1 MRLISNVDIVLNFT
15 RMTRILRFG
24 FYFILFTLVYSCATL
39 EAQFDANDYE
49 AYPEEK
55 TIVHSFYLLGDGGN
69 SLIESTSPA
78 ILDFGTALVKAEKNS
93 TAVFLGDNIYPK
105 GMPKKEDN
113 LRMLAEHQ
121 LNVQMEAV
129 KDFKGKTLFI
139 PGNHDWYSDGVEGL
153 RRQEN
158 YIEKKLG
165 KKSFLPKSGC
175 PLERVKINDKVE
187 MIVVDSE
194 WYITNWDK
202 QPSINDDCEIKTRHK
217 FFEEFE
223 SLIKKA
229 RGKTTI
235 LAMHHP
241 MFSNGPHGGQYS
253 FKSHMQPIPILGS
266 IKNVLRRTTG
276 ISRADLQNKRY
287 NELKMRLVTLAQENS
302 KVIIVSGHEHSLQ
315 YLEEDNLKQIIS
327 GSGSKITPTRNVG
340 GGVFSYATPGYAILD
355 VFDDGSSFVRFFST
369 QDQKVVFQTQIF
381 NPEHKTIPDLK
392 PITSNTVMASVYTK
406 EETHRSK
413 LFKSIWGKRYR
424 SDFSVPIEVATV
436 DIDTLYGG
444 LTPVRKG
451 GGHQSNSLRLKAN
464 DGREF
469 VMRALRKDAAQYL
482 QAVAFKNLYVEG
494 QFDDTYTEGLL
505 MDVFT
510 AAHPYV
516 PFIIGDLSDPIGV
529 FHSNPKLF
537 YVPKQKAIGVF
548 NDEYGDALYMIEERA
563 SDGHGNLASFGY
575 SNTLISTDD
584 LLKEILE
591 DESTVVDES
600 AYVKARLF
608 DMLIGDWDRHEDQWR
623 WAKFKENGKTI
634 YKPVPRDRDQ
644 AFSLMSDGW
653 LVGFMT
659 TIIPDLRLMKSYRE
673 DLKSPKW
680 FNLEPYPLDMAL
692 IKSVD
697 KSDWDAQVNL
707 ITTALTDELIDSV
720 FEKLPPEVSRENLN
734 NIKRKLKGRR
744 DNLQNI
750 SDEYFEHL
758 SRFAVITGTQK
769 DDWFDIERLPNGE
782 TRVTAY
788 RIKKGKKKDEF
799 HNKVYNHSETKEIW
813 VYALDDSDVFEVF
826 GEGDN
831 LIKVRL
837 IGGQNKDK
845 FNIINGKKI
854 VMYDYKSKKN
864 EFITNKGNKVL
875 RDDYDINVYDY
886 KKLKN
891 SANQIIPAIGSNPD
905 DGFKFGLVN
914 TFTAYGFERNP
925 FSSKH
930 QLKASLYFATN
941 GFDLEYSGEFSH
953 VVGKLNL
960 QLQSIYTSPNY
971 SINFFGY
978 GNSTPNPNHVDD
990 NTYNKDYNRVKLRSF
1005 SFAPTFIRKGDL
1017 GSEIK
1022 FGMSYESIEVEE
1034 TEGRFINLV
1043 YQENGEETNEDYI
1056 GVHAIYSF
1064 ENKDIKAFP
1073 SLGVNVSFLMGYKNN
1088 INKSKGFGYLVPSIG
1103 LDYKLNYS
1111 GSIVLASMFKSHIN
1125 LGDDFEFYQAASI
1138 GAKDGLRGFRN
1149 QRFTGKSSFYQ
1160 SSDLRF
1166 ELYNTKTGLLP
1177 ISLGLYGGFDYGKV
1191 WVDDELLLEPQN
1203 DSGSLNTSYGG
1214 GLFIN
1219 GADMITGNFSLFYS
1233 DEGPR
1238 FAFVLGFG
1246 F

>member
-1 MRLISNVDIVLNFT
+1 
-15 RMTRILRFG
+15 MTRTLRIAFCLV
-24 FYFILFTLVYSCATL
+24 LFAIVYSCATL
-39 EAQFDANDYE
+39 EAQFDSSE
-49 AYPEEK
+49 VKSYPEGK
-55 TIVHSFYLLGDGGN
+55 TKVHSFYLLGDGGN
-69 SLIESTSPA
+69 SLIDSSSPA
-78 ILDFGTALVKAEKNS
+78 IIDFAKAAKDATENS
-93 TAVFLGDNIYPK
+93 TAIFLGDNIYPK
-105 GMPKKEDN
+105 GMPKKDN
-113 LRMLAEHQ
+113 DLRVLAEHQ
-121 LNVQMEAV
+121 LDVQIASV

-153 RRQEN
+153 RRQEK
-158 YIEKKLG
+158 YIEKRLG

-202 QPSINDDCEIKTRHK
+202 QPNINDDCEIKTRHK
-217 FFEEFE
+217 FFDEFE

-241 MFSNGPHGGQYS
+241 MFANGPHGGQYS

-266 IKNVLRRTTG
+266 IKNILRRTTG
-276 ISRADLQNKRY
+276 VSRADLQNKRY
-287 NELKMRLVTLAQENS
+287 NEFKMRLVTLAQEND

-315 YLEEDNLKQIIS
+315 YIEEDNLKQIIS

-340 GGVFSYATPGYAILD
+340 GGVFSYAAPGYAILD
-355 VFDDGSSFVRFFST
+355 VFDDGSSFVRFYST
-369 QDQKVVFQTQIF
+369 QDQKVVFQTEVF
-381 NPEHKTIPDLK
+381 KPEHKPIPTLK
-392 PITSNTVMASVYTK
+392 PIESDFVTASVYTK
-406 EETHRSK
+406 EETQRSK

-424 SDFSVPIEVATV
+424 SDFSIPIKAPTV
-436 DIDTLYGG
+436 NLDTLYGG

-451 GGHQSNSLRLKAN
+451 GGHQSNSLRLKTK

-469 VMRALRKDAAQYL
+469 VLRALRKDAAKYL

-494 QFDDTYTEGLL
+494 QFDETYTEGLL

-510 AAHPYV
+510 AAHPYA

-529 FHSNPKLF
+529 YHSNPRLF

-548 NDEYGDALYMIEERA
+548 NDEYGDDLYMIEERA
-563 SDGHGNLASFGY
+563 ADGHGNLASFGY

-591 DESTVVDES
+591 DESKVVDEAS
-600 AYVKARLF
+600 YVKARLF

-623 WAKFKENGKTI
+623 WAEFKENDMTI

-659 TIIPDLRLMKSYRE
+659 TIIPDLRLMKSYQE

-692 IKSVD
+692 IKTVD
-697 KSDWDAQVNL
+697 KSVWDAQVRL
-707 ITTALTDELIDSV
+707 ITSALTDDLIDSV
-720 FEKLPPEVSRENLN
+720 FQKFPPEVSTQNLED
-734 NIKRKLKGRR
+734 IKRKLKGRR
-744 DNLQNI
+744 ENLQKI
-750 SDEYFEHL
+750 SDEYYEHV
-758 SRFAVITGTQK
+758 SKFAIVTGTQK

-788 RIKKGKKKDEF
+788 RIKKGKKKDKF
-799 HNKVYNHSETKEIW
+799 HDRVYNNKETKEIW
-813 VYALDDSDVFEVF
+813 VYALDDTDVFEVY
-826 GEGDN
+826 GEGDH

-837 IGGQNKDK
+837 IGGQNKDT
-845 FNIINGKKI
+845 FNITNGKRI
-854 VMYDYKSKKN
+854 VMYDYKSKQN
-864 EFITNKGNKVL
+864 EFVTNKGNKVL

-891 SANQIIPAIGSNPD
+891 SSNKIIPTLGSNPD

-925 FSSKH
+925 FTSQH
-930 QLKASLYFATN
+930 QIKASMYFATN
-941 GFDLEYSGEFSH
+941 GFDLQYTGEFSH
-953 VVGKLNL
+953 VMGKLNL
-960 QLQSIYTSPNY
+960 RVHGIYTSPNY

-978 GNSTPNPNHVDD
+978 GNSTPNPNYDD
-990 NTYNKDYNRVKLRSF
+990 DDTYTKDYNRVRLSTF
-1005 SFAPTFIRKGDL
+1005 NFAPTLVRKGDL
-1017 GSEIK
+1017 GSEIRM
-1022 FGMSYESIEVEE
+1022 GISYEAIEVEE

-1043 YQENGEETNEDYI
+1043 YQENGEETQEDYI
-1056 GVHAIYSF
+1056 GIHARYSF
-1064 ENKDIKAFP
+1064 QNKDLVAFP
-1073 SLGVNVSFLMGYKNN
+1073 SLGVNVDFLMGYKNN
-1088 INKSKGFGYLVPSIG
+1088 LNNSKGFGYLIPALG

-1111 GSIVLASMFKSHIN
+1111 GSIVLASMLKSHIN
-1125 LGDDFEFYQAASI
+1125 FGDDFEFYQAASI
-1138 GAKDGLRGFRN
+1138 GARDGLRGYRN

-1166 ELYNTKTGLLP
+1166 ELYNAKTGLLP

-1191 WVDDELLLEPQN
+1191 WVDDELLVEPHL
-1203 DSGSLNTSYGG
+1203 DSGKLNTSYGG

-1219 GADMITGNFSLFYS
+1219 GADMLTGNFSVFYS

-1238 FAFVLGFG
+1238 FAFILGFG